1 MTWCAWLVFFKRHD
15 GVSISRTTMAFA
27 ALDLGAR
34 RIGIAVSDSSNFS
47 AHPLRTLDRHRSID
61 VDIAAIKRTLGS
73 RAVEC
78 LIVGLPV
85 NMDGSEGPM
94 ARHARNFAAR
104 LADATGI
111 AVELQDERLSSFEA
125 EQRLGNSVPRRKRR
139 HAIDAVAAV
148 VILESWLHRH
158 NPASK

>member
-1 MTWCAWLVFFKRHD
+1 MTWRAWFVFFKRHD

-34 RIGIAVSDSSNFS
+34 RIGIAVSDSSGS
-47 AHPLRTLDRHRSID
+47 PVHPLRTIDRSRSTD
-61 VDIAAIKRTLGS
+61 ADIAAIKLTLGS
-73 RAVEC
+73 QPIEC

-125 EQRLGNSVPRRKRR
+125 EWRLGNSVRRGKRKR
-139 HAIDAVAAV
+139 AIDAVAAV
-148 VILESWLHRH
+148 VILESWLDRH
-158 NPASK
+158 SSASK

>member
-1 MTWCAWLVFFKRHD
+1 MTWRAWFVFFKRHD

-34 RIGIAVSDSSNFS
+34 RIGVAVSDSSGFS
-47 AHPLRTLDRHRSID
+47 VHPLRTIDRGRSMGA
-61 VDIAAIKRTLGS
+61 DIEAIKLTLGS
-73 RAVEC
+73 RSIEC

-104 LADATGI
+104 LANGLGI
-111 AVELQDERLSSFEA
+111 AVKLQDERLSSFEA
-125 EQRLGNSVPRRKRR
+125 EQRLGNSVARGKRK

-148 VILESWLHRH
+148 VILESWLDRH